1 MKVCGPGQPVRR
13 TRITDNPG
21 RAWKEVITNMEI
33 QDGQTEAHL
42 PETEAHLLEI
52 EVEPLEATTATGAVM
67 GGP

>member
-1 MKVCGPGQPVRR
+1 
-13 TRITDNPG
+13 
-21 RAWKEVITNMEI
+21 MEI

-52 EVEPLEATTATGAVM
+52 EVEPLEATTATDAVW